1 MNFLREK
8 QSCRY
13 FLFLLGTG
21 LLLMLAA
28 LGLCFLHA
36 AEVQQVLLERERTV
50 TAALLDQGV
59 PGPVLAAALQNTAPS
74 AKGDALLARA
84 GRTEQTPLP
93 LQALPAQSTLRFGGA
108 ALGGAALFALA
119 VTAGSALWLR
129 RRERLYQNVIDTVA
143 EYSEG
148 KFQRHL
154 PQNENG
160 TLYQMF
166 GGIEELA
173 MALQSK
179 NESEQASKAF
189 LRDMIS
195 DISHQLKTPLAAL
208 GLYAEILLNEPDRPD
223 TVTRFAGQSLQ
234 SLQRMERLIQA
245 LLKMARLDAGS
256 IRFDRQPHPARELV
270 ERALAPFTAR
280 AAREGKRLLAEGPPD
295 QALCCDLEWTGEAL
309 GNLIKNA
316 LDHTGRGGT
325 VRVQW
330 QGTPALFRLSV
341 CDDGSGIPP
350 EDLPHIFQRFYR
362 SKQSGDPNGAGLG
375 LPLAKSIVEGQGG
388 LLTVERTGPEGT
400 AFAVTFLMNLTKAQ
414 DAIHPDV
421 S

>member
-93 LQALPAQSTLRFGGA
+93 LLALPAQSTLRFGGA

-195 DISHQLKTPLAAL
+195 DISHQLKTPLAGGDRARRPSCPGRQAQL
-208 GLYAEILLNEPDRPD
+208 SFDDRGVRPLPDAVPRVLYAGGKCPRSCP
-223 TVTRFAGQSLQ
+223 A
-234 SLQRMERLIQA
+234 ERL
-245 LLKMARLDAGS
+245 
-256 IRFDRQPHPARELV
+256 
-270 ERALAPFTAR
+270 
-280 AAREGKRLLAEGPPD
+280 
-295 QALCCDLEWTGEAL
+295 WT
-309 GNLIKNA
+309 
-316 LDHTGRGGT
+316 RC
-325 VRVQW
+325 V
-330 QGTPALFRLSV
+330 
-341 CDDGSGIPP
+341 
-350 EDLPHIFQRFYR
+350 
-362 SKQSGDPNGAGLG
+362 
-375 LPLAKSIVEGQGG
+375 
-388 LLTVERTGPEGT
+388 
-400 AFAVTFLMNLTKAQ
+400 
-414 DAIHPDV
+414 
-421 S
+421 

>member
-1 MNFLREK
+1 MSFVREK
-8 QSCRY
+8 QARRY
-13 FLFLLGTG
+13 FLFVLGAG

-28 LGLCFLHA
+28 LGLGFLHA
-36 AEVQQVLLERERTV
+36 AEVQRALLERERTV

-59 PGPVLAAALQNTAPS
+59 PGPDIAAALQNTAPS
-74 AKGDALLARA
+74 AAGDALLARA
-84 GRTEQTPLP
+84 GRTEETPLP
-93 LQALPAQSTLRFGGA
+93 LLALPAQSALRFGAA
-108 ALGGAALFALA
+108 ALGVAALFAVTVAA
-119 VTAGSALWLR
+119 VTALWLR
-129 RRERLYQNVIDTVA
+129 RREQLYQNVIDTVA
-143 EYSEG
+143 EYAEG
-148 KFQRHL
+148 RFRRHL

-179 NESEQASKAF
+179 SESEQASKAF

-208 GLYAEILLNEPDRPD
+208 GLYAEILLNEPDRPE
-223 TVTRFAGQSLQ
+223 TVTHFAGQALQ
-234 SLQRMERLIQA
+234 SLQRMEQLIQS

-256 IRFDRQPHPARELV
+256 IHFDRQPHPVHELV

-280 AAREGKRLLAEGPPD
+280 AAQEGKRLLTEGAPD
-295 QALCCDLEWTGEAL
+295 QVLCCDLEWTGEAL
-309 GNLIKNA
+309 GNLVKNA
-316 LDHTGRGGT
+316 LDHTERGGT

-330 QGTPALFRLSV
+330 QSAPALFRLSV

-362 SKQSGDPNGAGLG
+362 SRASGDPNGAGLG
-375 LPLAKSIVEGQGG
+375 LPLAKSIAEGQGG
-388 LLTVERTGPEGT
+388 LLTVDATGPEGT
-400 AFAVTFLMNLTKAQ
+400 TFTLSFLTNLTKPQ
-414 DAIHPDV
+414 DTIHPEV

>member
-179 NESEQASKAF
+179 NESEQLPS
-189 LRDMIS
+189 
-195 DISHQLKTPLAAL
+195 
-208 GLYAEILLNEPDRPD
+208 IL
-223 TVTRFAGQSLQ
+223 
-234 SLQRMERLIQA
+234 
-245 LLKMARLDAGS
+245 
-256 IRFDRQPHPARELV
+256 
-270 ERALAPFTAR
+270 
-280 AAREGKRLLAEGPPD
+280 
-295 QALCCDLEWTGEAL
+295 
-309 GNLIKNA
+309 
-316 LDHTGRGGT
+316 
-325 VRVQW
+325 
-330 QGTPALFRLSV
+330 
-341 CDDGSGIPP
+341 
-350 EDLPHIFQRFYR
+350 
-362 SKQSGDPNGAGLG
+362 
-375 LPLAKSIVEGQGG
+375 
-388 LLTVERTGPEGT
+388 
-400 AFAVTFLMNLTKAQ
+400 
-414 DAIHPDV
+414 
-421 S
+421 